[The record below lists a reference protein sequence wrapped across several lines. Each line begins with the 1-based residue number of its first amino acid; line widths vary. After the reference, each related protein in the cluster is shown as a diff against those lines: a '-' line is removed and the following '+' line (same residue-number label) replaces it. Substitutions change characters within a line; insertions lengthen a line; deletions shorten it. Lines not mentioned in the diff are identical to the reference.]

1 MKYPIGIQDFEKIRK
16 EGYVYVDK
24 TELIYNL
31 ASKGNY
37 YFLRRPRRFGKSLLV
52 STMSAYFSGK
62 RELFKGLAMEGLE
75 KHWTAHPIM
84 HLDLNTDKYDSKEVL
99 GQRLNLFLSEWE
111 ERYGRNPN
119 EATLS
124 QRFEGIIKRTAE
136 KEGRGVVI
144 LIDEY
149 DKPMLQA
156 IDNKELQR
164 DYRRTLK
171 AFYAA
176 LKSMDRYIRFAFLTG
191 VTKFGKVSVFSD
203 LNNLADISMDE
214 RYESICGITEEEA
227 LKYFEESIKALAGKY
242 KMSYGETCTRL
253 RKRYDGYHFM
263 EHATGIYNPFSLLN
277 TFSSGKFGSYWFE
290 TGTPSFLVRLLQR
303 DHFYLPDLTRQEVSG
318 EYLNSID
325 PLDESPL
332 AIIYQS
338 GYLTIKG
345 YDETFKLYAL
355 GYPNEE
361 VEEGF
366 ANYLLPYYTHVSKA
380 SGPMFIVN
388 FVRDLECGKPEEF
401 MKRMQVVFADT
412 DYKIIGDAELYF
424 QNAFYIVTK
433 LLGFYTNVERTLSDG
448 RIDMI
453 AQTKDYVYI
462 FEFKYDKSADAALR
476 QIADKG
482 YDRPFAADARKLY
495 KIGVNFSRQHR
506 CIDDW
511 KVEEQ

>member
-1 MKYPIGIQDFEKIRK
+1 MTTEYLSLKKITALHGEEIQAAVDRVVRSGWYLQGEATQDFETRYAHYIGTRHCVTCGN
-16 EGYVYVDK
+16 GYDA
-24 TELIYNL
+24 LWL
-31 ASKGNY
+31 M
-37 YFLRRPRRFGKSLLV
+37 LR
-52 STMSAYFSGK
+52 AY
-62 RELFKGLAMEGLE
+62 
-75 KHWTAHPIM
+75 
-84 HLDLNTDKYDSKEVL
+84 
-99 GQRLNLFLSEWE
+99 
-111 ERYGRNPN
+111 
-119 EATLS
+119 
-124 QRFEGIIKRTAE
+124 
-136 KEGRGVVI
+136 
-144 LIDEY
+144 
-149 DKPMLQA
+149 
-156 IDNKELQR
+156 KELGRLR
-164 DYRRTLK
+164 DGDEVIVAANTFIATILAISENGLKPRLVEPSADTLEIDDRLIEQ
-171 AFYAA
+171 A
-176 LKSMDRYIRFAFLTG
+176 L
-191 VTKFGKVSVFSD
+191 GKVSVFSD